1 MWVTELIFF
10 FFKRK
15 TSYEMRISDWSSDVC
30 SSDLEVISVIVSKG
44 STKATKKQQSLPS
57 MALEQVGILEISVR
71 GVARYEQVVKLLEPY
86 RSLNTLSKTCEMW
99 LKDRLD
105 EELGQDTYQLTIQI
119 SQR

>member
-1 MWVTELIFF
+1 
-10 FFKRK
+10 
-15 TSYEMRISDWSSDVC
+15 
-30 SSDLEVISVIVSKG
+30 
-44 STKATKKQQSLPS
+44 

-119 SQR
+119 SQRSLTMLNTIQTTLMLVGWFLIALLTVLMLVMWKLRQGI

>member
-1 MWVTELIFF
+1 MSRMFISFF
-10 FFKRK
+10 FLIIRRPPASTRTDTLFPYTTLFR
-15 TSYEMRISDWSSDVC
+15 T
-30 SSDLEVISVIVSKG
+30 G